1 MSFINMKLIVDSR
14 EHKMIE
20 YIRGQT
26 RIVFGKV
33 DISIEI
39 ATIPAGDFAICRCMS
54 ADATNIT
61 NFAGIVDGASC
72 GDQVLA
78 ILERKTLADYSA
90 SIVDKRMDNIEGML
104 KARAMS
110 GCDLYVLIEENSTD
124 TPIRE
129 LAVRCNMAKLIRKPA
144 EHATNIGRLP
154 GINVLNSIQHL
165 QTRDKIFVDY
175 TLNINGTF
183 LKLLSLCDSY
193 RDQSVSVGSKAIRGG
208 LTSGHIF
215 NQIAEGRKLS
225 DSEILERMFIVIP
238 GITDSNISL
247 FRGMSFGELVR
258 GEFGMRPIPTRA
270 RNEAARIFDKHI
282 EKMLL
287 VIPGITAAYLTRCCE
302 SAEFCAL
309 TASLRDFSGPAAGA
323 ALPSNTETGANAVSI
338 YRAFLLD
345 NCDSVVRAVGS
356 SKAAASRHV
365 WELLNIVR
373 V

>member
-1 MSFINMKLIVDSR
+1 MKLIVDSR

-26 RIVFGKV
+26 RVVFGKV
-33 DISIEI
+33 NISIEI
-39 ATIPAGDFAICRCMS
+39 ATIPAGDFTICRCMG

-61 NFAGIVDGASC
+61 NSAGIVDAASA

-110 GCDLYVLIEENSTD
+110 GCDLYVLIEENSAD
-124 TPIRE
+124 TPLRE
-129 LAVRCNMAKLIRKPA
+129 LAVKCNMAKLIREPA
-144 EHATNIGRLP
+144 GHATNIGRLP

-193 RDQSVSVGSKAIRGG
+193 REQGVSSEPIRGG
-208 LTSGHIF
+208 LTSGQIF

-225 DSEILERMFIVIP
+225 DSEILARMFIVIP

-247 FRGMSFGELVR
+247 FCGMSFGELVR
-258 GEFGMRPIPTRA
+258 GEFGTRLISTRA
-270 RNEAARIFDKHI
+270 RNEAARLFDKHI

-287 VIPGITAAYLTRCCE
+287 VIPGITGAYLTRCRE
-302 SAEFCAL
+302 SAEFCSL
-309 TASLRDFSGPAAGA
+309 TASLRDVSGPAAGA

-338 YRAFLLD
+338 YRAFLLSD
-345 NCDSVVRAVGS
+345 CECVVRAVGS

-365 WELLNIVR
+365 WEILNRVR